1 MMQFAEVFP
10 DPEIVVSLIRQLS
23 WTHILALIPLKEP
36 LQREFYAEMCRVER
50 WSVRTLRDKIGSMLY
65 ERTAISR
72 KPEEVARAELTQLRE
87 DDRFTPTLVF
97 KDPYVLDFL
106 GLNDRYL
113 ERDLEDAILREIE
126 TFLLELGDGFAFL
139 GRQKRIQ
146 IDFDDFYLDLLF
158 YHRRLRRLIAID
170 LKLGDFKAE
179 YKGQMELYLR
189 WLAKHEQQA
198 GEESPLGLILCAG
211 KKEVWN
217 RLDLVKLDQMN
228 FTEMEESRLALLP
241 DDLLVCEGGS
251 IGRTALWR
259 GEAGSCYYQNHLH
272 RLRSL
277 NGRVDPQF
285 VVYWFWYAFDVGK
298 LYFGRGNVTT
308 IPNLSRSKLAELPI
322 AVPPLSEQKKIT
334 HVLSTVQ
341 RAIGAQERIIQ
352 TTAELKKALMHKLFT
367 EGTRGEPQKQTEIGP
382 VPESW
387 EVLRVSDVAPSGLWI
402 HKVVAEMQEL
412 H

>member
-1 MMQFAEVFP
+1 MSDEHLDIIDTPDGLLADVQSMIEQTRAGVAQTVNTGMTSLYWRIGKRIQSEILQGQRADYGKEIVSTLSRQLVSKFGTGFSEKSLRRMMQFAEVFP

-72 KPEEVARAELTQLRE
+72 KPEEVARAELAQLRE
-87 DDRFTPTLVF
+87 DDQLTPALVF

-126 TFLLELGDGFAFL
+126 IFLLELGDGFAFL

-146 IDFDDFYLDLLF
+146 IDSDDFYLDLLF
-158 YHRRLRRLIAID
+158 YHRRLRRLIAIE

-189 WLAKHEQQA
+189 WLAKHEQQP

-211 KKEVWN
+211 KKEEQIELLELGQSGIHVAEYLTVLPP
-217 RLDLVKLDQMN
+217 RALLQEKLHAAIE
-228 FTEMEESRLALLP
+228 TSRSRL
-241 DDLLVCEGGS
+241 
-251 IGRTALWR
+251 
-259 GEAGSCYYQNHLH
+259 EAKEAQAKELE
-272 RLRSL
+272 
-277 NGRVDPQF
+277 
-285 VVYWFWYAFDVGK
+285 
-298 LYFGRGNVTT
+298 NV
-308 IPNLSRSKLAELPI
+308 
-322 AVPPLSEQKKIT
+322 
-334 HVLSTVQ
+334 
-341 RAIGAQERIIQ
+341 
-352 TTAELKKALMHKLFT
+352 
-367 EGTRGEPQKQTEIGP
+367 
-382 VPESW
+382 
-387 EVLRVSDVAPSGLWI
+387 
-402 HKVVAEMQEL
+402 
-412 H
+412 